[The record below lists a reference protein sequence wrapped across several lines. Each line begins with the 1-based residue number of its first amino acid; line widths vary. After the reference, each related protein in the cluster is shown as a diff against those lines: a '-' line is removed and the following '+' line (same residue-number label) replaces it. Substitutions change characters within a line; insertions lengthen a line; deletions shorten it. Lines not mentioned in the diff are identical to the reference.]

1 MQKSGVKQ
9 DPQQPKAKNSFLKT
23 STSPITMDKRSFEW
37 IASSAQEPNQIKNF
51 FGGGQLSVLRPLSS
65 LRTWLMSLWH
75 FTHTLQILECGTLGI
90 GVHRCSII
98 VIHKNWACEG
108 IGSMWNRGR
117 MKLDDR
123 EISLEPLVQQFYST
137 VWALISVR
145 KCPWKKIQR
154 TTLFINHQNRQST
167 NKLALNPNPH
177 WET

>member
-1 MQKSGVKQ
+1 MERHAAIRSQTRPPSSPRLKITFSRLRAGQKELWMNSQRRLGVV
-9 DPQQPKAKNSFLKT
+9 PRN
-23 STSPITMDKRSFEW
+23 R
-37 IASSAQEPNQIKNF
+37 IKF
-51 FGGGQLSVLRPLSS
+51 VWQLSVLRALSS
-65 LRTWLMSLWH
+65 LRRWLMSLWD

>member
-1 MQKSGVKQ
+1 MNSQRRLGVV
-9 DPQQPKAKNSFLKT
+9 PRN
-23 STSPITMDKRSFEW
+23 R
-37 IASSAQEPNQIKNF
+37 IKF
-51 FGGGQLSVLRPLSS
+51 VWQLSVLRALSS
-65 LRTWLMSLWH
+65 LRRWLMSLWD

-145 KCPWKKIQR
+145 KCPWKKYNVPR
-154 TTLFINHQNRQST
+154 NQSITKTDRT
-167 NKLALNPNPH
+167 NKLALNHNPH
-177 WET
+177 WETECLYDINSVSNHIITSIDKVLFCILSKTD